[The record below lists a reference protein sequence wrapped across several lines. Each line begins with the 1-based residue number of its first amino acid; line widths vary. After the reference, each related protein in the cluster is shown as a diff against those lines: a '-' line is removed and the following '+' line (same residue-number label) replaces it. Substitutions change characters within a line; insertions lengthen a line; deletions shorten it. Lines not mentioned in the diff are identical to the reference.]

1 MRFILFT
8 DKKVLDCVTAIN
20 ERLQAPASGSRP
32 GLDGWI
38 EKRGSFAM
46 AIDSPVLGRFVRQ
59 TRLEALVE
67 REGDT
72 TIIRGQVPGGASPNQ
87 QRLLIGGV
95 IALCAFMMLQGQALV
110 AMLAAVMGGILY
122 IPLRGDYDNSEKLLI
137 EVERTL
143 KASPKVP
150 KGLPAA
156 ALKKPLPRSI
166 TTRPRAPVKS
176 GQNRG
181 KLVAKRTAVKP
192 GSASAKK
199 STVKPT
205 RPAARPASKTATKPS
220 SAKGKPAARPTT
232 TSKTP
237 PRGTT
242 TNTRTSTTSKK
253 PAVPTRTPFR

>member
-8 DKKVLDCVTAIN
+8 DKKVLDCVSAIN

-38 EKRGSFAM
+38 EKRGSFAL

-72 TIIRGQVPGGASPNQ
+72 TVIRGQVPGGASPGQ

-95 IALCAFMMLQGQALV
+95 IALCAFMLIQGEALV

-150 KGLPAA
+150 KGLPSSV
-156 ALKKPLPRSI
+156 LSKPLPRPI
-166 TTRPRAPVKS
+166 TTRPRGQGRAGQDKNKVTARKPVSAAARKATVKTTRPVR
-176 GQNRG
+176 NPAG
-181 KLVAKRTAVKP
+181 KAAAKP
-192 GSASAKK
+192 GG
-199 STVKPT
+199 
-205 RPAARPASKTATKPS
+205 
-220 SAKGKPAARPTT
+220 AKGKPTARPKT
-232 TSKTP
+232 TSKPT
-237 PRGTT
+237 PRGTST
-242 TNTRTSTTSKK
+242 STRPGTTTSKK
-253 PAVPTRTPFR
+253 PPAVTTRTPFR

>member
-38 EKRGSFAM
+38 EKRGSFAL

-95 IALCAFMMLQGQALV
+95 IALCAFMMLQGEALV

-166 TTRPRAPVKS
+166 TTRPRTVGKG
-176 GQNRG
+176 GQDRG
-181 KLVAKRTAVKP
+181 KLTAKRTAGKP
-192 GSASAKK
+192 TAAKK
-199 STVKPT
+199 SAVKPT
-205 RPAARPASKTATKPS
+205 RPAPRPASRTAAKPA

-232 TSKTP
+232 TPKTP
-237 PRGTT
+237 PRGTA

-253 PAVPTRTPFR
+253 PAVPSRTPFR